1 MAVPCKKR
9 IGAEEK
15 KVNSRLQKPAGKPE
29 GGELSMLEIAVIAIC
44 IPAAKI
50 TSRIVSDK
58 ITEKVYGDAH
68 KEPPDEE
75 WLKARKQEKCS
86 LFLSMLALYMSISV
100 LVLKVLLKNI
110 P

>member
-1 MAVPCKKR
+1 M
-9 IGAEEK
+9 EK
-15 KVNSRLQKPAGKPE
+15 EKLIKIVVVAL
-29 GGELSMLEIAVIAIC
+29 C
-44 IPAAKI
+44 IPAAKV
-50 TSRIVSDK
+50 TSRIVSEK

-75 WLKARKQEKCS
+75 WLNARKQEKCS
-86 LFLSMLALYMSISV
+86 LFLSILAFYMSISV

>member
-1 MAVPCKKR
+1 M
-9 IGAEEK
+9 EK
-15 KVNSRLQKPAGKPE
+15 EKLIKIVVVAL
-29 GGELSMLEIAVIAIC
+29 C
-44 IPAAKI
+44 IPAAKV
-50 TSRIVSDK
+50 TSRIVSEK

-75 WLKARKQEKCS
+75 WLKARKQKKCS
-86 LFLSMLALYMSISV
+86 LFLSILAFYMSISV

>member
-1 MAVPCKKR
+1 M
-9 IGAEEK
+9 EK
-15 KVNSRLQKPAGKPE
+15 EKLIKIVVVAL
-29 GGELSMLEIAVIAIC
+29 C
-44 IPAAKI
+44 IPAAKV
-50 TSRIVSDK
+50 TCRIVSEK

-86 LFLSMLALYMSISV
+86 LFLSILAFYMSISV